1 RVFLG
6 MQIQCAQCHDHPTDP
21 WKRVQFHEFAA
32 FFAGTNARRN
42 QQTKSV
48 SVVARGGIPRYTMP
62 DKSDPQK
69 QVAIAPKFFLAKASE
84 PPLPPLTAQQR
95 RDLVASYITG
105 QDNPWFAKAYINRIW
120 YSLLGDSFFMPIDD
134 IGPTREVQNP
144 ELLDTLAT
152 EWTQTGYD
160 VRWLF
165 RLVLN
170 TKAYQ
175 RASRSSRSATT
186 QTPFA
191 ANSPSRLR
199 ADQIVRSLAQALDF
213 TPGLNR
219 PGNRPNAKGKAAK
232 KAAGA
237 NGALARQGGP
247 NNPLVLFGVDP
258 SIPSD
263 DVLGTIP
270 QALFLMNSPQLNRA
284 MSAQNNTMLGKVLNS
299 TPDNRA
305 ALETIY
311 LNVLGRRPNTD
322 EIRTSGHYLAK
333 IGNRK
338 EGFEDILWALINST
352 EFISRK

>member
-1 RVFLG
+1 
-6 MQIQCAQCHDHPTDP
+6 
-21 WKRVQFHEFAA
+21 
-32 FFAGTNARRN
+32 
-42 QQTKSV
+42 
-48 SVVARGGIPRYTMP
+48 
-62 DKSDPQK
+62 
-69 QVAIAPKFFLAKASE
+69 
-84 PPLPPLTAQQR
+84 
-95 RDLVASYITG
+95 
-105 QDNPWFAKAYINRIW
+105 
-120 YSLLGDSFFMPIDD
+120 
-134 IGPTREVQNP
+134 
-144 ELLDTLAT
+144 LLDALAT

-199 ADQIVRSLAQALDF
+199 ADQIVRALAQALDF
-213 TPGLNR
+213 TPGANR
-219 PGNRPNAKGKAAK
+219 FGNRLNAKGKAAAK

-237 NGALARQGGP
+237 ALARQGGP

-258 SIPSD
+258 STPSE

-270 QALFLMNSPQLNRA
+270 QALFLMNNPQLNRA

-305 ALETIY
+305 ALEAIY
-311 LNVLGRRPNTD
+311 LNVLGRRPNTG
-322 EIRTSGHYLAK
+322 EIQTSGHYLAK

-338 EGFEDILWALINST
+338 EAFEDILWALINST